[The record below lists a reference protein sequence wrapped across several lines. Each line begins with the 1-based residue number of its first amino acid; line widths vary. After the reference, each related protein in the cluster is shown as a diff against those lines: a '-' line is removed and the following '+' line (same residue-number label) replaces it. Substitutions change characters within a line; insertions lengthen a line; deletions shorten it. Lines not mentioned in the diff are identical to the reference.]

1 MSKLTEPTVAAR
13 AMWAAG
19 DYDAIASLIWD
30 VGGRIVRRLG
40 VRPGEDVLDVAC
52 GTGNAAI
59 PAAQAGGRVVGIDLT
74 PELFAAARNRA
85 ASARVV
91 IDWIEGDAEAL
102 PFADAR
108 FDVVIS
114 TFGVMFA
121 PDHETA
127 AAELVRVLRPGGR
140 LGLCSWTPEGNVGEF
155 FALIAAHVPPP
166 PGLPPTLWG
175 SEDHVR
181 DLFARAGLD
190 LSFER
195 ELATLR
201 FDSIE
206 QAVALYETKFGPV
219 VKARE
224 LLEPT
229 GRWAAMRD
237 DLAAMFE
244 RHNQAENGGVSFAGE
259 YLALT
264 AYRERA

>member
-1 MSKLTEPTVAAR
+1 MSQLAELKGAAR

-30 VGGRIVRRLG
+30 VGGRVVRRLG

-85 ASARVV
+85 ARARVD
-91 IDWIEGDAEAL
+91 IDWVEGDAEEL
-102 PFADAR
+102 PFADAS
-108 FDVVIS
+108 FDVVVS
-114 TFGVMFA
+114 TFGAMFA
-121 PDHETA
+121 PDHDTA
-127 AAELVRVLRPGGR
+127 AAELLRVLKPEGR

-155 FALIAAHVPPP
+155 FALMATHVPPP
-166 PGLPPTLWG
+166 PGVPPMLWG

-181 DLFARAGLD
+181 GLFAEARLA

-206 QAVALYETKFGPV
+206 QAVAMYETKFGPV

-224 LLEPT
+224 LLEPQ
-229 GRWAAMRD
+229 GRWPALRE

-244 RHNQAENGGVSFAGE
+244 RHNQSENGGVSFAGE
-259 YLALT
+259 YLVVT
-264 AYRERA
+264 AWN